1 MHRKQSLLIAEALVL
16 ALFLREG
23 ACDSICPNGIT
34 NITASSGSLIYPTS
48 GNYGVNETK
57 CWIIVVPDTYESIR
71 FQYYSYDIE
80 TCKDWECDSFKISN
94 TYNGLD
100 QQPGKGCGR
109 YSYNYLYE
117 YLFFVDW
124 SGGSIQNFPGS
135 IAYIRF
141 VSDDTEH
148 YKGFNLTFIAGS
160 SSEGRSNYLNASEDE
175 TITFGTPKVG
185 AQNYPSNYKEQ
196 WFLIVPKG
204 RQVQIDFD
212 TFDLEDSKDCR
223 NDYVEFREAYVTVG
237 DPKTIT
243 GQYGPMLTGRLCGK
257 TKPSSMQSKGSIVW
271 VQFKSDSNSTTVYKG
286 FKASF
291 KAGQGRLSVG
301 NPSMLLFV
309 SALMMVASK
318 NNLF

>member
-1 MHRKQSLLIAEALVL
+1 MKTNVL
-16 ALFLREG
+16 TRRWKKYFL
-23 ACDSICPNGIT
+23 
-34 NITASSGSLIYPTS
+34 SSKKESFIY
-48 GNYGVNETK
+48 
-57 CWIIVVPDTYESIR
+57 
-71 FQYYSYDIE
+71 F
-80 TCKDWECDSFKISN
+80 
-94 TYNGLD
+94 
-100 QQPGKGCGR
+100 
-109 YSYNYLYE
+109 
-117 YLFFVDW
+117 
-124 SGGSIQNFPGS
+124 
-135 IAYIRF
+135 A
-141 VSDDTEH
+141 
-148 YKGFNLTFIAGS
+148 
-160 SSEGRSNYLNASEDE
+160 EGRSNYLNASEDE

-291 KAGQGRLSVG
+291 KAGLY
-301 NPSMLLFV
+301 
-309 SALMMVASK
+309 
-318 NNLF
+318 